1 MDTEKVTFTE
11 RDGLATLALNRP
23 EKLNSLDTEVFKQLL
38 RHVERIEASTAT
50 IGCVILRGNGRSF
63 SAGHDLSAI
72 GAVENPWEH
81 AFQTSVIERLANLQQ
96 PVISAVHG
104 HCYTGA
110 LELALAGDI
119 IIASADAR
127 FADTHAKWA
136 LTPVWGLSQR
146 LPRRVGVAKARE
158 MMFTCRTY
166 TGAEA
171 ERMGLANSCFADETF
186 DQEVETFARTILGNS
201 WFSLRENKRLLIET
215 DGMPL
220 GAGLAHE
227 IFRNRGT
234 GPDMH
239 ERVARFAQR
248 KR

>member
-1 MDTEKVTFTE
+1 MSSEKVLYIE
-11 RDGLATLALNRP
+11 REGLATLILNRP
-23 EKLNSLDTEVFKQLL
+23 EKLNSLDTEVFQQL
-38 RHVERIEASTAT
+38 STYVDRLQVAT
-50 IGCVILRGNGRSF
+50 DTVGCVVLRGNGRAF

-72 GAVENPWEH
+72 EAVENPWEH
-81 AFQTSVIERLANLQQ
+81 AFQMGVIERLANLPQ
-96 PVISAVHG
+96 PVIAAVQG

-119 IIASADAR
+119 ILAAQGAR

-136 LTPVWGLSQR
+136 LTPVWGMSQR

-166 TGAEA
+166 TGVQAEQ
-171 ERMGLANSCFADETF
+171 MGLANACYDDAVFE
-186 DQEVETFARTILGNS
+186 QEVEHFARAILANS

-220 GAGLAHE
+220 AAGLAHE
-227 IFRNRGT
+227 IFRTRGT
-234 GPDMH
+234 GPDMQQ
-239 ERVARFAQR
+239 RIAAFAQR
-248 KR
+248 KK

>member
-119 IIASADAR
+119 ILASANAR